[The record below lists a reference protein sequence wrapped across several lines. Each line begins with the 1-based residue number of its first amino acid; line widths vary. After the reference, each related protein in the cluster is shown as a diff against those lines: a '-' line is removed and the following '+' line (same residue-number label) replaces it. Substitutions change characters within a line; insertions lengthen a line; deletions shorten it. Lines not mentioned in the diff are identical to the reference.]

1 MKKQIKG
8 ISVQLGSNDV
18 DNNIEERQRLN
29 DQYKTKDLM
38 SFFRLNNYDFLTEL
52 NNKVKVITVITFTIT
67 PIKKKTLKKKKVK
80 NVINNRKER
89 MELQLQKSEN
99 EKKIELLEKEN
110 TILYKNE
117 RMLKR
122 KIEKDTLYISKQSK
136 EINRLK
142 ALLSKEESNIK
153 KQQVV

>member
-67 PIKKKTLKKKKVK
+67 PIKKKTLKKKKVN
-80 NVINNRKER
+80 NVINNQKER

-122 KIEKDTLYISKQSK
+122 KIEKDTVYISKQSK

>member
-67 PIKKKTLKKKKVK
+67 PIKKKTLKKKKVN

-122 KIEKDTLYISKQSK
+122 KIEKDTLYMSKQSK

>member
-1 MKKQIKG
+1 
-8 ISVQLGSNDV
+8 
-18 DNNIEERQRLN
+18 
-29 DQYKTKDLM
+29 
-38 SFFRLNNYDFLTEL
+38 
-52 NNKVKVITVITFTIT
+52 
-67 PIKKKTLKKKKVK
+67 
-80 NVINNRKER
+80 

>member
-67 PIKKKTLKKKKVK
+67 PIKKKTLKKKKVN

>member
-1 MKKQIKG
+1 MKNQIKG

-67 PIKKKTLKKKKVK
+67 PIKKKTLKKKKVN